1 MMFWGQLGRENKQKG
16 FEPNHFV
23 DISDPT
29 RLAHVLWPSFLHRAQ
44 ASLRYMES
52 HLKYYRAHGQ
62 LAGVEWAAGYMV
74 L

>member
-1 MMFWGQLGRENKQKG
+1 MFRGQLGRENKQKG
-16 FEPNHFV
+16 FEPNRYV
-23 DISDPT
+23 DITDPT
-29 RLAHVLWPSFLHRAQ
+29 RLAHVLWSFFPHRSQ

-62 LAGVEWAAGYMV
+62 LAGVEYAAGYMV